1 MMWNVCRLV
10 FYMVQRNSQ
19 PVASRTRSRT
29 ARPPLVD
36 DAARLT
42 LIDDVGPTTSLLTSI
57 VNSLQVQQQLLLN
70 LTQQQLRSLNPQHAS
85 REHQRGSGVSSIIR
99 RLDVPKLDSPKSV
112 DISGFQDWQV
122 RWKDFLEMTQV
133 EDNLPDTASQDAFLR
148 SALDKDWASLWVSG
162 RLNILD
168 SDYLH
173 AAVRKIGSYLR
184 RKRNPLVDRQS
195 FHGRDEANGESIDQY
210 FSALSRI
217 HNACDF
223 EDEHGCT
230 SCGQACSHGVVIAN
244 TRLRDRLICG
254 LFDKGMQRRVLEEQ
268 YDTSLSLE
276 RVLQVCSAYES
287 SKNTESTLGEVGDA
301 PTNDIAAVRSNYR
314 CSRRQSAAPVAES
327 ATNAGTTHCQYC
339 GSGQHPRAA
348 CKAWGKRCNK
358 CNKIGH
364 FAKFCRQRTDQLAA
378 GDTLAP
384 TLYTA
389 AFNTIQ
395 FGWHD

>member
-1 MMWNVCRLV
+1 MER
-10 FYMVQRNSQ
+10 
-19 PVASRTRSRT
+19 
-29 ARPPLVD
+29 
-36 DAARLT
+36 
-42 LIDDVGPTTSLLTSI
+42 
-57 VNSLQVQQQLLLN
+57 
-70 LTQQQLRSLNPQHAS
+70 
-85 REHQRGSGVSSIIR
+85 
-99 RLDVPKLDSPKSV
+99 
-112 DISGFQDWQV
+112 
-122 RWKDFLEMTQV
+122 FLEMTQV
-133 EDNLPDTASQDAFLR
+133 EDDLPDTASQHAFLR

-195 FHGRDEANGESIDQY
+195 FHGRDQANGESIDQY
-210 FSALSRI
+210 FSALSWI

-223 EDEHGCT
+223 EDGPGCT

-301 PTNDIAAVRSNYR
+301 PTNDIAAAFSPPE
-314 CSRRQSAAPVAES
+314 RRP
-327 ATNAGTTHCQYC
+327 GC
-339 GSGQHPRAA
+339 GE
-348 CKAWGKRCNK
+348 CNK
-358 CNKIGH
+358 CRYH
-364 FAKFCRQRTDQLAA
+364 PLSVLRQRSASPCGLQSLGEAVQQVQQDR
-378 GDTLAP
+378 
-384 TLYTA
+384 
-389 AFNTIQ
+389 AFCKCLSPK
-395 FGWHD
+395 D